1 MTSSLENGLNK
12 KFTIWTFSV
21 ACFLAMLD
29 VLCLRVLSGIKLVYG
44 QISQEIM
51 GFTNTCMKN
60 SFCKL
65 YMRRIFLLWMN
76 ETPTLFFS
84 VFFIRIF
91 LEVLFTMH
99 WGKRYLKYKWVL
111 PFCILY
117 TRWNQKFNF
126 LYHLQMKRATEKN
139 NKLWSS

>member
-1 MTSSLENGLNK
+1 MTNSQLQRYEENWIVYKCENFTRKPSLENDLNK

-29 VLCLRVLSGIKLVYG
+29 GLCLRVLSGIKLVYG

-84 VFFIRIF
+84 VFFIRIKLYF
-91 LEVLFTMH
+91 P
-99 WGKRYLKYKWVL
+99 WGAIYNALREEIFK
-111 PFCILY
+111 I
-117 TRWNQKFNF
+117 
-126 LYHLQMKRATEKN
+126 
-139 NKLWSS
+139 